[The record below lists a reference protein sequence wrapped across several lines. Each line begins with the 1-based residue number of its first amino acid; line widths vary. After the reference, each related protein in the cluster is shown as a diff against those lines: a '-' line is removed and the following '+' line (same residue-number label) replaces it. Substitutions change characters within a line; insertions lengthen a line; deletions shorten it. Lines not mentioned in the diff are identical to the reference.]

1 MSYSLLIMLIT
12 IVTSIVAFNNS
23 AFMEKLILV
32 PYRIKHNH
40 EYYRFITSGI
50 VHANWL
56 HLGFNMISFYF
67 FAGLIESYFG
77 PNRFLL
83 LYIGSV
89 VIANIP
95 TYLKYADKSRYG
107 SLGASGGV
115 SAILFAFVIIHPFQT
130 IYIYF
135 IPVPAILFGVFYILY
150 SYIMDKKGSDEVNHS
165 AHLYGALVGLIY
177 TSVLYPEVAQGF
189 VQKILSVFI

>member
-1 MSYSLLIMLIT
+1 
-12 IVTSIVAFNNS
+12 
-23 AFMEKLILV
+23 MEKLILV
-32 PYRIKHNH
+32 PYRIKNH
-40 EYYRFITSGI
+40 QEFYRFITSGI

-83 LYIGSV
+83 LYFGAVI
-89 VIANIP
+89 IANIP
-95 TYLKYADKSRYG
+95 TYLRYANKSNYG

-135 IPVPAILFGVFYILY
+135 IPVPAILFGLFYLGY
-150 SYIMDKKGSDEVNHS
+150 SYIMDKKGSDDVNHS